1 MQATLCQIVDSQMY
15 VRTLQKLYTWSPSI
29 VLFPST
35 LAESKMM
42 MFLNA
47 EMPQNVEL
55 RNIDKRY
62 FNENDGS
69 GHLQQMAL
77 GDEIEPLKVAV
88 EGKFYALCAFSGV
101 STSAP
106 ARCNVPWQAV
116 I

>member
-1 MQATLCQIVDSQMY
+1 M
-15 VRTLQKLYTWSPSI
+15 

-35 LAESKMM
+35 LAESKML

-101 STSAP
+101 SATKP
-106 ARCNVPWQAV
+106 AHSNVPRQAALRL
-116 I
+116 